1 MSKLGN
7 VNNLYGKKFSLVCAN
22 TTGSNILSMH
32 NLPQSSLIL
41 TAMPDVDKDDEDTG
55 IFSLVCTD
63 YEGNPIRLTYTLQEG
78 SGLFTDDEYKDV
90 IKVKIDNDSIIENE
104 NNELLFDINAVID
117 NRTII
122 VKNNKYQVN
131 INALDKADEKTKGTV
146 KIDNSTVKL
155 DNNKR
160 LYIETGNL
168 SVTNGADFGVIQGD
182 GNTINIDSDGTINVV
197 TNNLQKASK
206 TQYGVSLPDGSTIIS
221 NNGTLSVI
229 TENLRHSNDRELGIS
244 KPDNITI
251 TLDKQNNYKV
261 NTQNLKYADNKNY
274 GVIKADNKSIT
285 ITDGVISMNNYSSI
299 NKDSYDMRNK
309 IEMLDTKITTLKKI
323 LMKNI

>member
-1 MSKLGN
+1 MKAN
-7 VNNLYGKKFSLVCAN
+7 EMTNRDWQKYGECFAL
-22 TTGSNILSMH
+22 NILTDKLKIPRENICDSESPDFIFEYKGKYYTAVMSVEKGSFKK
-32 NLPQSSLIL
+32 SS
-41 TAMPDVDKDDEDTG
+41 
-55 IFSLVCTD
+55 F
-63 YEGNPIRLTYTLQEG
+63 
-78 SGLFTDDEYKDV
+78 DEYKDV

-146 KIDNSTVKL
+146 KIDNSTVNL

-182 GNTINIDSDGTINVV
+182 GNTINIDKNGTINVV

-285 ITDGVISMNNYSSI
+285 ITDGIISMNNYSSI